1 MITFTIDRETAIE
14 EVNELKRIISEITP
28 TSIYDDVTEL
38 QNKVAHIEELLI
50 NGGYL
55 KSAATGVNNRDLNT
69 CVGEI
74 IIGYGNECTNR
85 PINQNGYFINIPHDS
100 KPTLYGK
107 QIYITRQSNSIYMR
121 NLENGAFSTWVTLRH
136 DTGWVD
142 LPLKTGISAY
152 SSAQFPQYRRINN
165 TVYIRGAVKG
175 ITGDKTI
182 IGTLPSGYRPTKVVS
197 FVQNMSMHGGLA
209 NIARWQVQLDGDIEM
224 QYTDHPFSELS
235 GDDWFALDASFLN
248 D

>member
-1 MITFTIDRETAIE
+1 MISFIIERETAAD
-14 EVNELKRIISEITP
+14 EVNEFERIIKELTP
-28 TSIYDDVTEL
+28 ISIYDDVEAL
-38 QNKVAHIEELLI
+38 QTKVAELETLI
-50 NGGYL
+50 VNGGFL

-69 CVGEI
+69 CIGEI

-121 NLENGAFSTWVTLRH
+121 NLENGTFGAWVTLRH
-136 DTGWVD
+136 DTGWID
-142 LPLKTGISAY
+142 LPLASGISAY
-152 SSAQFPQYRRINN
+152 SGTQTPQYRRINN

-175 ITGDKTI
+175 IKTDKTI
-182 IGTLPSGYRPTKVVS
+182 IATLPAGYRPTKVVS
-197 FVQNMSMHGGLA
+197 FAQNMSMSGGAA
-209 NIARWQVQLDGDIEM
+209 NFARWQVQTDGDIEM
-224 QYTDHPFSELS
+224 QYTNHSLIEYA
-235 GDDWFALDASFLN
+235 GTEWFAIDASFLN